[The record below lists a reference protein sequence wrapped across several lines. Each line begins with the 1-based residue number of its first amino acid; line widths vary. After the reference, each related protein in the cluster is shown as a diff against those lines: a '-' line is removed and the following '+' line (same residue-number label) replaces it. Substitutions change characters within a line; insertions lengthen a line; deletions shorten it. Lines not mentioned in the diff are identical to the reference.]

1 MAGTLGLAVLE
12 TAVDTSGLDK
22 GLGESE
28 TKAENAGK
36 GMVAK
41 LGGAMGGLATVGVAA
56 GAAVVAGVAAV
67 GVAAIDV
74 GSQVKQAAN
83 DMQAALG
90 VSADE
95 ASRLADVAKNVF
107 GNNFGGS
114 IEEAAGVVAE
124 ARMQL
129 GALADDE
136 LQRVSEAAFALNDV
150 FGIDYAESLNSA
162 KALTENFGLS
172 SQQAMDLITSGMQ
185 NGLNASGDFLDSIGE
200 YSGLFADAG
209 FSADQMYSIMATG
222 AEAGVLGTDKI
233 ADAVKEMGIILNE
246 GGPEVEAAFSTIGLS
261 FDEIAAQVASGQ
273 ANWGDY
279 FDQIV
284 GGINGIEDPMARSQA
299 QVAIFGTM
307 AEDLGVSFTEGL
319 SSSTASLEE
328 MAGATESM
336 NAKYD
341 NLGSVME
348 GFKRQALLALEPLGT
363 ALLNLANEIMPVIET
378 GFEWFSD
385 NVMPIVTGA
394 LEGLVDFIGQVIDG
408 LESGQDPIDAFT
420 GALEGLIPE
429 PVLTAVQT
437 LVDIIS
443 NVFTTELENARLLV
457 AGFSAGL
464 QGDFGTLFENIG
476 TIVQNKITLV
486 VDVFGRL
493 AGMVGPALA
502 NLGNAVVSWFQSQDW
517 GALATR
523 AGNMIVTGLM
533 KLGSMV
539 GPALATFFR
548 VVANWFRSVDWPGVA
563 YTAVTA
569 ILTGLKFLVVDLPPL
584 LAEWAQAFWDWIT
597 SYDWLA
603 LATSIIN
610 GLVEGLQTA
619 GPAVLDALT
628 GIAEGAVSAVKDFF
642 GIQSPSTVFA
652 AIGFQLM
659 AGLADGIENNMNLA
673 GDAIDTAAANLALQG
688 AEAFANALTA
698 VANSIQPAIDALNAI
713 ADFSG
718 KLGNNFSKIDSF
730 KFAVER
736 LVQVLAESAWWLKE
750 GSGGHAL
757 TLAQDMARTISSVG
771 ESISI
776 AIDAMNAIA
785 DFSTPANMRQTL
797 DSLVEAIEILVSA
810 LVDVAAKMEAEALA
824 HAEVFASAA
833 NALVDL
839 VEPAIDAIMAI
850 PEYVRAVGFG
860 DAVAVFANDLTVVIE
875 TLAQAFERYLTPI
888 QQAVEN
894 AGELAEAASSIVDVI
909 GPALEIINGFASYV
923 RAESFGDKVAIFAN
937 DLTVVIETLAAAFER
952 YLTPIRTAVE
962 NAGEMAD
969 AVNEIVSVVEPGFEV
984 LALFAGDFQRA
995 SLDKAVENFARD
1007 LTHVAKVL
1015 ATAFSEA
1022 FKAIS
1027 GAALREAARFAELV
1041 AEISRHT
1048 ADALKAIDD
1057 IATAVLPDISAPMA
1071 YIIETAQALV
1081 NALVAAGPIVNGRLA
1096 RLAALFKDNVLA
1108 IIADL
1113 LAAFDALREFAA
1125 GGVPG
1130 SLQAILN
1137 QMVAKIATA
1146 AVPAREAAMAI
1157 ARAIQDVLNTPAWL
1171 LIGRNIAYG
1180 IAQGL
1185 RDGMWAIEAAART
1198 AVNAAIAAAQAEL
1211 RIASPSQRG
1220 ADEIGLPFVQG
1231 IAEGIARAG
1240 EVRTAVTQLVN
1251 VAMPQMVP
1259 QPALA
1264 GAGGWPEQI
1273 TLQVEGRIENEAITI
1288 TRQNGVM
1295 RAARARGMR

>member
-209 FSADQMYSIMATG
+209 FSAGQMYSIMATG

-233 ADAVKEMGIILNE
+233 ADAVKEMGIKLNE
-246 GGPEVEAAFSTIGLS
+246 GSDETKAAFDTIGLS
-261 FDEIAAQVASGQ
+261 FDDIAAEVASGQ
-273 ANWGDY
+273 ADWGTY

-284 GGINGIEDPMARSQA
+284 YGINGIEDPMARSQA

-319 SSSTASLEE
+319 SASTASVKLME
-328 MAGATESM
+328 GATDSL

-437 LVDIIS
+437 LVDIIK

-457 AGFSAGL
+457 DGFSAGL

-476 TIVQNKITLV
+476 EIVQNKIQLV

-493 AGMVGPALA
+493 AELVGPALV
-502 NLGNAVVSWFQSQDW
+502 NLGSAISSWFQQQDW
-517 GALATR
+517 GALATS
-523 AGNMIVTGLM
+523 AGNLIVTGLM
-533 KLGSMV
+533 KLGQLV
-539 GPALATFFR
+539 APALQNFFTA
-548 VVANWFRSVDWPGVA
+548 VGNWFRSVDWPGVA

-713 ADFSG
+713 GTFEAPPQMRHAIEQ
-718 KLGNNFSKIDSF
+718 LREAAEYMVEA
-730 KFAVER
+730 FAATAWMLSER
-736 LVQVLAESAWWLKE
+736 SN
-750 GSGGHAL
+750 GGAVK
-757 TLAQDMARTISSVG
+757 LAQDMSRALSDVAGAVG
-771 ESISI
+771 A
-776 AIDAMNAIA
+776 AIEAFEAIGGFTMPAGLEPAIA
-785 DFSTPANMRQTL
+785 DIVQAV
-797 DSLVEAIEILVSA
+797 DVLVSA

-923 RAESFGDKVAIFAN
+923 RAESFGDKVAVFAN

-984 LALFAGDFQRA
+984 LALFAADFQRA

-1015 ATAFSEA
+1015 ATSFSEA
-1022 FKAIS
+1022 FKTIS

-1096 RLAALFKDNVLA
+1096 RLAALFRDNVLA

-1137 QMVAKIATA
+1137 QMVATIATA

-1264 GAGGWPEQI
+1264 GAGNWPEQI